1 MQKRTVSLCKLLQFL
16 FIIRF
21 MAREELKPFGKRLK
35 ELRKER
41 KLTQAILA
49 EKLDLSPNF
58 IGMVERGERN
68 IALDKIIKLSKALNI
83 SLAQFFETL

>member
-1 MQKRTVSLCKLLQFL
+1 
-16 FIIRF
+16 
-21 MAREELKPFGKRLK
+21 MAREELKPFGFRLK

-41 KLTQAILA
+41 NLTQAVLA

-68 IALDKIIKLSKALNI
+68 IALDKIIKLSKVLNVSI
-83 SLAQFFETL
+83 AQFFETL